1 MELILIAL
9 VLVNLFLTVRII
21 MMAKRV
27 NRISKKINTII
38 ERIGHVEQESQK
50 TFSLCETE
58 LRSTNINLENIV
70 KIFEEVKG
78 LIIKLKSDSTKSLK
92 L

>member
-1 MELILIAL
+1 MEIAIIVL
-9 VLVNLFLTVRII
+9 ALVNLLLLVKVM